1 MTGNYIV
8 VHGGAGYHRESS
20 ESSVKRALRRACKRA
35 SRGSSSAA
43 VELVEDAVS
52 TLEDD
57 PCLNAGFGSN
67 LTLQGTV
74 ECDASIM
81 DGARNAFGSVGA
93 TAGIKNPIRLA
104 RSVLEHSQILDPL
117 GRTPPLTLVS
127 PGANLFAEHHL
138 DRRYIVDPTSLAS
151 QQAVENWKSWIAN
164 LNQATQGLEVINRKK
179 LHDVQDTVGAIAW
192 CGPSDIAA
200 GVSSGGL
207 LLKHSGRIGEAAVY
221 GAGCWAQ
228 RGEAVIDGR
237 TLVRGIACSV
247 SGIAGPIAFLLLFT
261 SVSGAGENIIKSSL
275 AKLIGKTTGD
285 ALSSNQDIHNALEKV
300 LTVDLYDACKES
312 WEQNPKAGIILLTVE
327 DEGKSRSGMFYI
339 FFEDDVPDTLVVR
352 LWCAFTTAS
361 MAIAYI
367 SPSNPNPKSLVLRR
381 PREKDA
387 GCKRP
392 LVYITAWSL

>member
-1 MTGNYIV
+1 MTGKYIV
-8 VHGGAGYHRESS
+8 VHGGAGYHSEAS

-35 SRGSSSAA
+35 YSSTTAI
-43 VELVEDAVS
+43 ELVESAVS
-52 TLEDD
+52 ILEDD

-81 DGARNAFGSVGA
+81 DGARKAFGSVGA
-93 TAGIKNPIRLA
+93 TTGIKNPIRLA
-104 RSVLEHSQILDPL
+104 RSVLEHSQIPDPL
-117 GRTPPLTLVS
+117 GCIPPLTLVS
-127 PGANLFAEHHL
+127 PGANSFAEHHL

-151 QQAVENWKSWIAN
+151 QQAVENWKYWTTN
-164 LNQATQGLEVINRKK
+164 LNKATQGLEVVDCEK

-192 CGPSDIAA
+192 SSPSDIAA

-228 RGEAVIDGR
+228 RDKEVIDER

-247 SGIAGPIAFLLLFT
+247 SG
-261 SVSGAGENIIKSSL
+261 AGENIIRSSL
-275 AKLIGKTTGD
+275 AKLIGRTTGE
-285 ALSSNQDIHNALEKV
+285 ALSSDQDIHNALERA
-300 LTVDLYDACKES
+300 LTVDLHEACKDS
-312 WEQNPKAGIILLTVE
+312 REQNPKVGIILLTVE
-327 DEGKSRSGMFYI
+327 DGG
-339 FFEDDVPDTLVVR
+339 DTSSVR

-381 PREKDA
+381 PHGKDA
-387 GCKRP
+387 YSKHS
-392 LVYITAWSL
+392 LVFITALRL